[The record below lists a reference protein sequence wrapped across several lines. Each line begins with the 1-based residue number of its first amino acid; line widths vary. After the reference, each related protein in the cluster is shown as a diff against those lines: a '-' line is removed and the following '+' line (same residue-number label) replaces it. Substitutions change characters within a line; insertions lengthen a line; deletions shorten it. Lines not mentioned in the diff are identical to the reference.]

1 MMQSVPAHTYA
12 SRDALRYLVINY
24 IYSCPDACLRF
35 GGHNYKT
42 IRPTREV
49 YKRTNYYSPSVFV
62 QLPLHHAFGVES
74 WGLSDFVFS
83 KVNLGEILLRMML
96 PISKRMAF
104 DVGARY
110 FFFI

>member
-1 MMQSVPAHTYA
+1 MMQSVPAHTFA

-24 IYSCPDACLRF
+24 IYSCPDACLRL
-35 GGHNYKT
+35 GGHKYT
-42 IRPTREV
+42 IWSVWEA
-49 YKRTNYYSPSVFV
+49 YKRTNYSPSVFV
-62 QLPLHHAFGVES
+62 QLSLHHAFGVES

-83 KVNLGEILLRMML
+83 KVNLGEILLRMLL

-104 DVGARY
+104 DAGVRY

>member
-1 MMQSVPAHTYA
+1 MMQSVPTHTYA
-12 SRDALRYLVINY
+12 SRDALRYLVITY
-24 IYSCPDACLRF
+24 LWQS
-35 GGHNYKT
+35 GKT
-42 IRPTREV
+42 ILPTWET
-49 YKRTNYYSPSVFV
+49 YKGNNYSPSVFI
-62 QLPLHHAFGVES
+62 QLSLHHAFEFES

-83 KVNLGEILLRMML
+83 KVNLGEILLRMLL

>member
-12 SRDALRYLVINY
+12 SRDALHYLVINY
-24 IYSCPDACLRF
+24 IYSCPDACLRL
-35 GGHNYKT
+35 GGHKYKT
-42 IRPTREV
+42 VRSVWEAC
-49 YKRTNYYSPSVFV
+49 KRTNYSPSVFV
-62 QLPLHHAFGVES
+62 QLSLHHAFGFES

-83 KVNLGEILLRMML
+83 KVNLGEILLRMLL

>member
-24 IYSCPDACLRF
+24 IYGCPDVCLRF
-35 GGHNYKT
+35 GGRKYKA

-49 YKRTNYYSPSVFV
+49 YKRTNYSPSVFV
-62 QLPLHHAFGVES
+62 QLSLHHAFEFES

-83 KVNLGEILLRMML
+83 KVNLGEILLRMLL